1 MLNWYFPAST
11 CFVRSSLPKFISG
24 SIVSSFKRWELIV
37 INFLSVSF
45 SPLGVVIGI
54 PPSFNSQSKN
64 DFSTSSSNGNPSY
77 LLIIKYGGVSSI
89 VNSSYCFK
97 NWEPEPIS
105 LI

>member
-1 MLNWYFPAST
+1 MFNWYFPAST
-11 CFVRSSLPKFISG
+11 CFVNSSLPKFISG

-45 SPLGVVIGI
+45 SPAGVIIGI
-54 PPSFNSQSKN
+54 PPSFKSQSKN
-64 DFSTSSSNGNPSY
+64 PFSTSSSNGNPSY
-77 LLIIKYGGVSSI
+77 LLLIKYGGVLSI

-97 NWEPEPIS
+97 YWEPEPIS